1 MKSSVRLL
9 IRITRKFIN
18 ENGKH
23 KINWVKTIYFNFRTM
38 PFEQARKLP
47 VYIYGKVKF
56 VNLDGDVIINGDVKS
71 GMIKLG
77 QNRDLFSAN
86 RRGLIL
92 INNASQ
98 VVFNG
103 PMMAYVG
110 YVIRVTHKARLEFG
124 NYSLIGS
131 NVKICCS
138 KHIVLGEKSAVG
150 FESQLIDT
158 NFHYSI
164 NENTNKIGN
173 IYKEIIIGK
182 SNWIGNR
189 VTIMKGTKTPE
200 NTIVA
205 AGSYLNKDYVKENDK
220 KGLLIVGSPGRE
232 IANGYREIVSGEYEK
247 TLNDYFTNNPD
258 ADFYIESNWD
268 RDFLYDRAKQFE

>member
-205 AGSYLNKDYVKENDK
+205 AGSYLNKDYVKDNDK
-220 KGLLIVGSPGRE
+220 KGLLIVGSPGR
-232 IANGYREIVSGEYEK
+232 
-247 TLNDYFTNNPD
+247 
-258 ADFYIESNWD
+258 
-268 RDFLYDRAKQFE
+268 